1 MNLRDELNTA
11 NPTRVDPA
19 LEKVFFGEILNM
31 LIAGESVTVPT
42 ATVGAD
48 IAAFTDPPSAAEM
61 ALLRTFVNALKA
73 DLAAL
78 RTAVISAGGVT
89 EQAVTVTSS
98 VATLANQPKA
108 LLSII
113 ATTATVT
120 GVKKLR
126 IGPITGPQA
135 LVPATGEAVWD
146 GGVKVLF
153 SSIDAVTVANFRYSK
168 AADATAS
175 VLQQELTS

>member
-1 MNLRDELNTA
+1 MTLRDELNA
-11 NPTRVDPA
+11 ADPNRVDPA
-19 LEKVFFGEILNM
+19 LQKIAFGEILN
-31 LIAGESVTVPT
+31 LQLAGATVNVPA

-73 DLAAL
+73 DQANL
-78 RTAVISAGGVT
+78 RTALIAAGGNT
-89 EQAVTVTSS
+89 EQGITVTAN
-98 VATLANQPKA
+98 VATLANQPRA

-113 ATTATVT
+113 ATAAGVT

-126 IGPITGPQA
+126 IGVVTGPQA

-153 SSIDAVTVANFRYSK
+153 SSIDAVTAASFLYTRTANP
-168 AADATAS
+168 TAS
-175 VLQQELTS
+175 VLQQDLSG